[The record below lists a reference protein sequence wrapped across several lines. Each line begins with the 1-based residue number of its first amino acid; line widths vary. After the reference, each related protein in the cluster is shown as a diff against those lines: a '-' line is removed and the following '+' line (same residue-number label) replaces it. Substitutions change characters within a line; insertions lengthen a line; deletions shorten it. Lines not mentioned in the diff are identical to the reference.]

1 MNVEK
6 LQFLGTEAI
15 LASPRMRELFTQVRK
30 SAQNDATV
38 LLLGES
44 GSGKEFVARAL
55 HHYSPRREHPF
66 VDLSCGGLPE
76 DLIEAELFG
85 HERGAFSG
93 ANAARPG
100 LFETAH
106 HGTLFLDE
114 IAQISPR
121 LQAKLLRVLET
132 KTFYRIGAVKQTKAD
147 VRIIASTNFAL
158 QDAVASG
165 LFRQDLY
172 QRLAPHTL
180 RIPPLRERPEEIEA
194 LATHFLAQ
202 HNPELLFASDALMAL
217 YTYRWPGNVRELRNT
232 VLRSALLAKGPLV
245 HADDLIFTPKNKAT
259 AAAKQ
264 ATHPQLRE
272 GVEGHE
278 PALIRRALKDAG
290 GIRQRAAAAL
300 GISRATLNRKMR
312 HYGLGLEETP
322 KLEQLRG
329 KRGL

>member
-15 LASPRMRELFTQVRK
+15 LASPRMRELFAQVRK

-38 LLLGES
+38 LLLGEA
-44 GSGKEFVARAL
+44 GTGKEFVARAL
-55 HHYSPRREHPF
+55 HYYSPRRQHPF

-76 DLIEAELFG
+76 ELIEAELFG

-93 ANAARPG
+93 ANATRPG

-121 LQAKLLRVLET
+121 LQAKLLRVLDT

-147 VRIIASTNFAL
+147 VRIIASTNLAL
-158 QDAVASG
+158 EDAVAAGS
-165 LFRQDLY
+165 FRQDLY
-172 QRLAPHTL
+172 QRLGAQPL

-245 HADDLIFTPKNKAT
+245 HADDLIFTPKAKLHGLAKN
-259 AAAKQ
+259 AAPSQ
-264 ATHPQLRE
+264 HRE

-290 GIRQRAAAAL
+290 GVRQRAAAAL

-312 HYGLGLEETP
+312 NYGLGIEETP
-322 KLEQLRG
+322 KLEQLRA